1 MPWIHGNQY
10 IMYQINQS
18 NPYVINCTMYQIVT
32 FNIYWTMLNQY
43 GHGSM
48 PWQPWHLG
56 WGWVNG
62 TFTGTIHLQVC
73 CNASWR
79 KITYQC
85 SSRFPPPTRWMI
97 YNVCVLSHRHPS
109 LKSSYQTNS
118 HHINP
123 ISYHSNPLTKKKTW
137 RLARVL
143 ATPRHRTWHRNGR
156 GPQSLTVQGAE
167 APSCGGKPEEVP
179 GWTAGSPFKHPNL
192 GWFRMV
198 CSEVNPIIHHP
209 NEA

>member
-32 FNIYWTMLNQY
+32 FNICWTMLNQY

-123 ISYHSNPLTKKKTW
+123 ISYHSNPLTKKKN
-137 RLARVL
+137 L
-143 ATPRHRTWHRNGR
+143 TPRTCPCNSKTPYLASERPRPPVADSARCWSTVVRRETRRSTWLNCWITIQTSKFG
-156 GPQSLTVQGAE
+156 
-167 APSCGGKPEEVP
+167 
-179 GWTAGSPFKHPNL
+179 
-192 GWFRMV
+192 MV
-198 CSEVNPIIHHP
+198 
-209 NEA
+209 

>member
-32 FNIYWTMLNQY
+32 FNICWTMLNQY

-123 ISYHSNPLTKKKTW
+123 ISYHSNPLTNKKKK
-137 RLARVL
+137 LDASHV
-143 ATPRHRTWHRNGR
+143 
-156 GPQSLTVQGAE
+156 SLQLQDTVPGIGTAA
-167 APSCGGKPEEVP
+167 APSRWQCKVLKHRRA
-179 GWTAGSPFKHPNL
+179 AGNQKKYLVELLDHHSNIQIWDGL
-192 GWFRMV
+192 GWFARR
-198 CSEVNPIIHHP
+198 
-209 NEA
+209 